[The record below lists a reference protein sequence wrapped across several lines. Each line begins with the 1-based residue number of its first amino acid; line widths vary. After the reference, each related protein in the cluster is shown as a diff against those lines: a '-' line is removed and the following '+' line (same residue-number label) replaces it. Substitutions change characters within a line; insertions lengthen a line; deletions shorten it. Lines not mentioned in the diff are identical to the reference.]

1 MPEAKGLSDPYQV
14 QIHNLDAGHE
24 ASYQQTV
31 PLYHNRPPT
40 DREKT
45 RWSLWSWSWEFG
57 ACLVAIITLGGIIAV
72 LRIYDGKTQPNW
84 PAGINLNAIIALLTT
99 LMKAAMATY
108 IAEALSQLK
117 WSWFREARTLS
128 DLAALDSASRG
139 AWGSAQLLV
148 QYVPR
153 CATLPS
159 RLFQANT
166 RHSHLAS
173 LGAFVL
179 VFAAAIGPFTQQ
191 VIDVRSRSVSRQG
204 GAAIRVCNTS
214 MYEDWWEGQAPG
226 MNLVPLETTGA
237 IYNGIMQTSLN
248 DQSSV
253 TCPTGNCTF
262 APYQSLGF
270 CGKCGDLTSA
280 LTLTS
285 SDETTY
291 SYNYSLPNGLFFN
304 TTGSMPYTIKAA
316 TNVNLVRLNASG
328 LPLILNF
335 SAITTPGKTLPP
347 KATAMECVFYFCV
360 STYQAT
366 VKQGDLMEQNFPT
379 TTISNHSTTNLTLNT
394 VASAQPCLNDG
405 QCNYAIQWLS
415 ILAMRNTLSPLVSG
429 FGTLPVS
436 NRPYFTSDTLRALYG
451 GSGNLT
457 QISGTFASL
466 AAALST
472 NARNRVCQ
480 GTVPGDAWANE
491 SYIHVRWLWMLLPI
505 VLVVLSILFLIVT
518 VVHTRNQYIWKS
530 SPLALLCA
538 DLQIDGSV
546 EPLKS
551 GKIDPGQKELDE
563 MAKVSKVRLEAGS
576 WGSLMHGHVV
586 HRA

>member
-1 MPEAKGLSDPYQV
+1 MAAAKGPSDYVRVQIQNPEAVHGLSYQPTTM
-14 QIHNLDAGHE
+14 HHYG
-24 ASYQQTV
+24 
-31 PLYHNRPPT
+31 PPSG
-40 DREKT
+40 REKI
-45 RWSLWSWSWEFG
+45 RWSLWDWSWELA
-57 ACLVAIITLGGIIAV
+57 ACLVAILTLASIIVV
-72 LRIYDGKTQPNW
+72 LRMYDGKTQPNW

-117 WSWFREARTLS
+117 WTWFKETRKLS
-128 DLAALDSASRG
+128 DLSALDSASRG

-153 CATLPS
+153 
-159 RLFQANT
+159 
-166 RHSHLAS
+166 HLVS

-179 VFAAAIGPFTQQ
+179 VFAVAIGPFTQQ
-191 VIDVRSRSVSRQG
+191 VIDVRSRSIAREG

-214 MYEDWWEGQAPG
+214 MYGDWGEGQSPG
-226 MNLVPLETTGA
+226 MNLVPLGTTGA

-270 CGKCGDLTSA
+270 CSKCGDLTSA
-280 LTLTS
+280 LTLAS
-285 SDETTY
+285 SDDSTY
-291 SYNYSLPNGLFFN
+291 SYNYTLPNALFFN
-304 TTGSMPYTIKAA
+304 TTGASPYTIKAT
-316 TNVNLVRLNASG
+316 TNVNLLRLDTSG

-335 SAITTPGKTLPP
+335 SAITTSRMTMPP
-347 KATAMECVFYFCV
+347 KVAAMECAFYFCV
-360 STYQAT
+360 STYQAI
-366 VKQGDLMEQNFPT
+366 VRRGDLTEDSFPT
-379 TTISNHSTTNLTLNT
+379 TTISNYSTNDVTLNT
-394 VASAQPCLNDG
+394 VTSAQPCLNEG
-405 QCNYAIQWLS
+405 QCNYAISWLS

-451 GSGNLT
+451 ASGNLT
-457 QISGTFASL
+457 QINGTFTSI
-466 AAALST
+466 AAALT
-472 NARNRVCQ
+472 ANARNRVCQ
-480 GTVPGDAWANE
+480 GTVSGDAWTNV
-491 SYIHVRWLWMLLPI
+491 SYIRIRWLWMLLPV
-505 VLVVLSILFLIVT
+505 VLVVLSILFFIIT
-518 VVHTRNQYIWKS
+518 VIHTRNQYIWKS

-546 EPLKS
+546 QPLKS
-551 GKIDPGQKELDE
+551 GKIDPDQKRLDE
-563 MAKVSKVRLEAGS
+563 MAKLSKVRMEAGS